1 MEGLSAYGTEKQLT
15 LFDEIKVKPK
25 AQDAQARSTRAETS

>member
-1 MEGLSAYGTEKQLT
+1 MDGLTAYGTEKQLT

-25 AQDAQARSTRAETS
+25 QEKTPCQCA